1 MSAAGP
7 SPDRASGKWSP
18 VYKKKNKKNDTLGSP
33 WCGRAALWVYCGRA
47 PPLKPMVSPERNDVR
62 GGLVLQLC
70 KGWGWGRIATRAR
83 IVPGGLG

>member
-1 MSAAGP
+1 MSSAG
-7 SPDRASGKWSP
+7 SPLDRTSGERSH
-18 VYKKKNKKNDTLGSP
+18 VYTKKEKKGDTLVSP
-33 WCGRAALWVYCGRA
+33 WCGRAALWVCCGRA
-47 PPLKPMVSPERNDVR
+47 PPPRPMVSPERNDVR